1 MIDVQD
7 GVPIPRSRSDRLRKY
22 PWAEL
27 AVGQSFF
34 VAGEKQTSLIAAAWG
49 WAKRQ
54 SPGARFTSRKVVE
67 NGVAGVRVWRTA

>member
-7 GVPIPRSRSDRLRKY
+7 GVPIPQSRGRSLRKY
-22 PWAEL
+22 PWECL
-27 AVGQSFF
+27 NVGQSFF
-34 VAGEKQTSLIAAAWG
+34 VPGDKQASIVSAAWG